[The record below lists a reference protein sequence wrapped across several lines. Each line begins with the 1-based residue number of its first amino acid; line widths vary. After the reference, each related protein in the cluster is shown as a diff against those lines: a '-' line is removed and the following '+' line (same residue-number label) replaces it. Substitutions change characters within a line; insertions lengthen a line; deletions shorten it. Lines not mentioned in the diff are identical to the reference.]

1 MTPVLSQQHPLRQE
15 PHDSLADKVF
25 EALKR
30 DIVENRLP
38 SETILAEAMVAGRH
52 GVSRAP
58 AREALKRLTTL
69 GFVRA
74 VPRLGYIV
82 TSISVRDFDEILEMR
97 LALEPLAVELAVPR
111 LVADDFERLDALA
124 RRVREVPA
132 EPLERHGA
140 LYAQLNADFHRAIA
154 RAAGNGRLE
163 HTISRLIDELE
174 RMMHTLAY
182 SGSIEQVLDQ
192 HLALLET
199 MRTGDAKAAAA
210 VMRDQL
216 EQDYAVQRTL
226 ARPAANG

>member
-1 MTPVLSQQHPLRQE
+1 MTRVIRQPRPRRAE
-15 PHDSLADKVF
+15 PRPPSLADQVF
-25 EALKR
+25 DAIKR

-38 SETILAEAMVAGRH
+38 AETILAEVTIASRH

-69 GFVRA
+69 GYVRA

-82 TSISVRDFDEILEMR
+82 TSVSVRDFDEILALR

-111 LVADDFERLDALA
+111 LSDEDFDQLEALA
-124 RRVREVPA
+124 RKVLEVPA

-154 RAAGNGRLE
+154 RAAGNSRLE
-163 HTISRLIDELE
+163 QTISRLIDELE

-182 SGSIEQVLDQ
+182 SGSIGEVLDQ
-192 HLALLET
+192 HLSLLDT
-199 MRTGDAKAAAA
+199 MRTRDAQSAAKL
-210 VMRDQL
+210 MRDQL
-216 EQDYAVQRTL
+216 QRDYEVMRGL
-226 ARPAANG
+226 ARPSGG